1 MSTETY
7 SRKRAPKKLPT
18 DKYYP
23 WILVVLIA
31 WWAADLVIVNYRGLM
46 LPDQA
51 PPSRPQKEASTENID
66 SGAYKVV
73 TDRNLFSA
81 DGKIPPALVPKGQTP
96 EENMGEDAPAQPS
109 SLPITLIGTLVHS
122 NPDKSIATV
131 EVKSKNTTIALRVGK
146 EIDGI
151 LALTKVERT
160 RIYFKNLN
168 NNRNEYIEMK
178 QEGKLSFAGGKAP
191 AAPTGPAEIKQVG
204 QGNFE
209 IARSEILKH
218 TADMASLLQQAAM
231 QPRRNANGEIEC
243 FRFLAIQPNSVYTKL
258 GFQVG
263 DCLKAVNGEKIDSP
277 AKAMEM
283 YKQLQSS
290 PNINIQMEREGRDTN
305 NNYNIK

>member
-7 SRKRAPKKLPT
+7 TRKRSTNKLPV

-31 WWAADLVIVNYRGLM
+31 WGVADLLIVNYRSLM
-46 LPDQA
+46 LPTQA
-51 PPSRPQKEASTENID
+51 PPSRPARETALDPID
-66 SGAYKVV
+66 NAAYRPI
-73 TDRNLFSA
+73 TDRNIFSS
-81 DGKIPPALVPKGQTP
+81 DGKIPPALVAKGQ
-96 EENMGEDAPAQPS
+96 EQGGELGDDAPAQQS
-109 SLPITLIGTLVHS
+109 NLPLTLIGTLVHS
-122 NPDKSIATV
+122 NPDKSIATI

-146 EIDGI
+146 DIEGI
-151 LALTKVERT
+151 ATLTKVERN
-160 RIYFKNLN
+160 RIYIKNLN

-178 QEGKLSFAGGKAP
+178 QEGKLSFSGGKAP
-191 AAPTGPAEIKQVG
+191 TGPTSAEIKQTS

-209 IARSEILKH
+209 ISRSEILKH

-258 GFQVG
+258 GLQVG
-263 DCLKAVNGEKIDSP
+263 DCLKTVNGEKIDSP
-277 AKAMEM
+277 AKAMEL
-283 YKQLQSS
+283 YKQLQGAS
-290 PNINIQMEREGRDTN
+290 NISLGMERDGRDTS